1 METILEAFTKNRLS
15 MERCVMQMEQRV
27 CAKIFDLQEQLADRR
42 LDAGLCIRLSAMEH
56 EIGQMSRDVKVCIV
70 HILN

>member
-1 METILEAFTKNRLS
+1 
-15 MERCVMQMEQRV
+15 MQMEQRV

-42 LDAGLCIRLSAMEH
+42 LDVGLCIRLSTMEH
-56 EIGQMSRDVKVCIV
+56 EIGQMSRVVKVCVV

>member
-1 METILEAFTKNRLS
+1 METIVEAITKNRLS

-42 LDAGLCIRLSAMEH
+42 LDGGQHIRLSSTEDK
-56 EIGQMSRDVKVCIV
+56 IRQMSRDVKVCV
-70 HILN
+70 YTY